1 MKHQVLTLLF
11 LLAATAFLAA
21 GAGAQGGPTVT
32 EPVLVEIG
40 GARFPDRA
48 YVLSLPPGAVVAPDQ
63 VRVSENGEPVTGLSI
78 VSARATGKSFGVVLA
93 IDASNSMRG
102 APLEGALDAAR
113 AFAARRSPNQEVAIV
128 LFNDQ
133 VTTLLPFTSDAAAI
147 DTALASVPLTRGGTR
162 LYDGVDAALR
172 LLAASHI
179 DSGAVVVLSD
189 GADIGSGV
197 VPSKLVEQA
206 RATHTR
212 LFAIALRSKA
222 FQSAP
227 LKGFATG
234 SGGQYSEATS
244 PAELTK
250 IYESLGAQL
259 ASEYVIRYRSLA
271 KADQRVTVNVT
282 IDGLEE
288 TAVAG
293 YDTPALS
300 IKPAPP
306 FHPSLPYTFWR
317 SALAMVIVSLLGA
330 LLIGA
335 ALVAILR
342 PTKRSLRARMSEF
355 VSIYLPERQKANAPL
370 PERVFVG
377 AERSLERT
385 RWWTKLKE
393 EIVFA
398 GIRVPPVQLVLW
410 TVVATVAAMLLLYV
424 IAGSLLL
431 SVAALAI
438 PVFVR
443 MFIKRRIERIRAHF
457 AEQLPDNLQVLA
469 SALRAG
475 HSLVGALSVVVDD
488 APEPSRS
495 EFRAVVADEQLGVP
509 LERSLTRV
517 AERMDNRDLEQVALV
532 AALQRETGGNTAEV
546 LDRVTE
552 TIRARFELRRM
563 VKTLTAQGR
572 MSRWVVSFLPVL
584 LFLAISLLNPKYVH
598 PLFAQTS
605 GRVLLGLSVVMII
618 MGSLVIKRIV
628 SFKV

>member
-11 LLAATAFLAA
+11 LLAATGFLAA
-21 GAGAQGGPTVT
+21 GAGGQGGPTAT

-63 VRVSENGEPVTGLSI
+63 VHVTENGEAVTGLAI
-78 VSARATGKSFGVVLA
+78 VPARATGKSFGVVLA

-147 DTALASVPLTRGGTR
+147 GRALASVPMTRGGTR
-162 LYDGVDAALR
+162 LYDGVDGALR

-189 GADIGSGV
+189 GADTGSGV
-197 VPSKLVEQA
+197 FPSKLVEQA

-212 LFAIALRSKA
+212 LFAIGLRSKA
-222 FQSAP
+222 FRSGP
-227 LKGFATG
+227 LRGFATG

-250 IYESLGAQL
+250 IYDSLGAQL

-282 IDGLEE
+282 IDGLEGV
-288 TAVAG
+288 AVAG
-293 YDTPALS
+293 YATPALS

-317 SALAMVIVSLLGA
+317 STLAMVVVSFLGA
-330 LLIGA
+330 LLVGA

-355 VSIYLPERQKANAPL
+355 VSIYLPERQKANTAL

-385 RWWTKLKE
+385 RWWTKFKE
-393 EIVFA
+393 EIIFA

-424 IAGSLLL
+424 VAGPLL

-443 MFIKRRIERIRAHF
+443 MFIKRRIERIRAQF

-509 LERSLTRV
+509 LEQSLTRV
-517 AERMDNRDLEQVALV
+517 ADRMDNRDLEQVALV
-532 AALQRETGGNTAEV
+532 ASLQRETGGNTAEV

-552 TIRARFELRRM
+552 TIRARFELRRL

-572 MSRWVVSFLPVL
+572 MSRWIVSFLPVL
-584 LFLAISLLNPKYVH
+584 LFLAISLLNPKYVD
-598 PLFAQTS
+598 PLFSHTS
-605 GRVLLGLSVVMII
+605 GRVLLGLSAVLIVT
-618 MGSLVIKRIV
+618 GSLVIKRIV